1 MMILKRLFQD
11 KGAVIA
17 MTIIC
22 VYVALG
28 FTSAYRH
35 IL

>member
-1 MMILKRLFQD
+1 MILKRLFQD

-22 VYVALG
+22 VCG
-28 FTSAYRH
+28 IRFTSAYRH